1 MKHLSRTAVLT
12 LIVSL
17 FFTACSKSDSSSS
30 KTKTELITQSSWKFS
45 NAKVSGT
52 DVSAFLQACQKDNIL
67 VFAGAGTDPG
77 RRRYQVQFKWPAE
90 QSLYLEFCHQWNR
103 TSRVNGAFYRWQQW
117 FQHCFLNGRTACTF
131 PGHYSFRQHAKCGC
145 HFRTL
150 DLVCSECEWVHGFF
164 RKDILP
170 QWAVFFQHQMLCSSP

>member
-52 DVSAFLQACQKDNIL
+52 DVSAFLQTCQKDNIL
-67 VFAGAGTDPG
+67 VFAAAGTGTLD
-77 RRRYQVQFKWPAE
+77 E
-90 QSLYLEFCHQWNR
+90 
-103 TSRVNGAFYRWQQW
+103 GA
-117 FQHCFLNGRTACTF
+117 
-131 PGHYSFRQHAKCGC
+131 AKCNSSDPQTNPFTWNFATNETVLHVSTVLFTGGSSD
-145 HFRTL
+145 FNIVSLT
-150 DLVCSECEWVHGFF
+150 DAQLVLSQ
-164 RKDILP
+164 DITVSGST
-170 QWAVFFQHQMLCSSP
+170 QNAVVTFIH

>member
-52 DVSAFLQACQKDNIL
+52 DVSAFLQTCQKDNIL
-67 VFAGAGTDPG
+67 VFAAAGTG
-77 RRRYQVQFKWPAE
+77 
-90 QSLYLEFCHQWNR
+90 
-103 TSRVNGAFYRWQQW
+103 
-117 FQHCFLNGRTACTF
+117 
-131 PGHYSFRQHAKCGC
+131 
-145 HFRTL
+145 TL
-150 DLVCSECEWVHGFF
+150 DEGATKCNSG
-164 RKDILP
+164 DP
-170 QWAVFFQHQMLCSSP
+170 QSSPFTWSFASNETILHVSATLFTGGTSDFNIVTLNETQLVLSQNINIQGTSQNAIVSFKH